1 MTAKTEIFL
10 FTNDG
15 DTVGRVRR
23 ISENGSPVRLGGVFS
38 DPLELNAF
46 LEHSDIQAG
55 VFDID
60 PDPQTRL
67 REMESILQAHPKL
80 CSVVVSE
87 TISQDLILSAMQSGA
102 RHFIQKNAIGSEL
115 PQAVSRLLQ
124 HTLAKRPAGR
134 IVTIFSA
141 AGGCGATTV
150 AMNTAM
156 ELRLRLGKP
165 VMMIDLDRFYGSA
178 AAYLDIE
185 SKYGIADL
193 LSHKG
198 NIDRHLVQ
206 STSTAYMEDF
216 HVLLSPADTAGR
228 HASALPLQ
236 NLPAVLEACRQMYAV
251 TVIDAPRL
259 DDEAVKQLS
268 ELSDYTVV
276 VFQLTI
282 KDLRCARSIITSFR
296 QRGHLDKIIPLA
308 NRFQKRSRLV
318 SVESGRQAIGADHI
332 HLMRSDWRTA
342 MTCLNRGKTLAEA
355 APRSG
360 MRKDLLKLI
369 DHVNLTETSV

>member
-1 MTAKTEIFL
+1 MTKTNIFL
-10 FTNDG
+10 FTDDR
-15 DTVGRVRR
+15 DTVGQVQR
-23 ISENGSPVRLGGVFS
+23 ISENGSTVRLGGVFS
-38 DPLELNAF
+38 DPAELNTY
-46 LEHSDIQAG
+46 LERSGVRAG

-60 PDPQTRL
+60 PDPQARL
-67 REMESILQAHPKL
+67 EALESLLQTHPKL
-80 CSVVVSE
+80 CPVVVSK
-87 TISQDLILSAMQSGA
+87 TISQDLILAAMQSGA

-115 PQAVSRLLQ
+115 PQAVERLLQ
-124 HTLAKRPAGR
+124 HTLVQRRTGK
-134 IVTIFSA
+134 IITVFSA
-141 AGGCGATTV
+141 GGGCGATTV

-156 ELRLRLGKP
+156 ELRLQFGKP

-185 SKYGIADL
+185 SNYGIADL
-193 LSHKG
+193 LAHRGK
-198 NIDRHLVQ
+198 IDRNLVH

-216 HVLLSPADTAGR
+216 HVLLSPADTLKTC
-228 HASALPLQ
+228 ASVLPLQ
-236 NLPAVLEACRQMYAV
+236 NLPAVLEACRQAYAF

-259 DDEAVKQLS
+259 NDDAVRQLS

-282 KDLRCARSIITSFR
+282 KDLRLARSMMASFR
-296 QRGHLDKIIPLA
+296 QQGQLDKIIPLA

-318 SVESGRQAIGADHI
+318 SVESGKQAIGADRI
-332 HLMRSDWRTA
+332 HLIRSDWRTA

-369 DHVNLTETSV
+369 EKVNWTETAI